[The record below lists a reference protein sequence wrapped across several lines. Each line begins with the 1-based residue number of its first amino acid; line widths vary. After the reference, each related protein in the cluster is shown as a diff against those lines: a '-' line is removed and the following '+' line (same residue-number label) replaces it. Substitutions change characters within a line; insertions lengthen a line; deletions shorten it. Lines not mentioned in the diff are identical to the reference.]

1 MGLLQ
6 QGGQAADALAVVEHI
21 VHQDHRPVKSPDGA
35 HLVGQRGIA
44 GVGLDG
50 IGGQVRLIHLVGAQ
64 GLGDGVGHRHA
75 PEDLAIGHADVRPQ
89 LPGNQRLRRNAVA
102 GGDALQEPVIDD
114 PGAET
119 QHQIAGIQPRQGL
132 LQPDAGGGHRRRHS
146 GPGGQGL
153 LDGGVHVAV
162 EHQGPPHIRGQGVL
176 FPGHRHEAL
185 AQDQLPGK
193 GRGRPLQGAV
203 QAIGIFPAQGQG
215 QHLRQQKL
223 AELLLLLPPGHQHPG
238 DQQGP
243 AAGALA
249 HQARQPGAFQ
259 PGIEHLGV
267 QAPEGHGSQ
276 RLVRS
281 AAVQQHRLVPGVR
294 YGPGQALR
302 RRGQLVQQGRKLPRL
317 PAQGELQVLRAQHGL
332 VLGLPQIQ
340 APAIDEVLHRRVHQ
354 P

>member
-1 MGLLQ
+1 MTP
-6 QGGQAADALAVVEHI
+6 AL
-21 VHQDHRPVKSPDGA
+21 
-35 HLVGQRGIA
+35 
-44 GVGLDG
+44 
-50 IGGQVRLIHLVGAQ
+50 RLST
-64 GLGDGVGHRHA
+64 R
-75 PEDLAIGHADVRPQ
+75 
-89 LPGNQRLRRNAVA
+89 LPGYS
-102 GGDALQEPVIDD
+102 PVR
-114 PGAET
+114 ASCS
-119 QHQIAGIQPRQGL
+119 
-132 LQPDAGGGHRRRHS
+132 PDAGGGHRRRHG

-176 FPGHRHEAL
+176 FPGHRHKAL

-238 DQQGP
+238 DQQGA

-249 HQARQPGAFQ
+249 HQARQLGAFQ

-294 YGPGQALR
+294 YGPARPSGGGVSWSSRGASSRASRHRENSRSSVRSMGLSWGSR
-302 RRGQLVQQGRKLPRL
+302 RYRPR
-317 PAQGELQVLRAQHGL
+317 R
-332 VLGLPQIQ
+332 
-340 APAIDEVLHRRVHQ
+340 
-354 P
+354 